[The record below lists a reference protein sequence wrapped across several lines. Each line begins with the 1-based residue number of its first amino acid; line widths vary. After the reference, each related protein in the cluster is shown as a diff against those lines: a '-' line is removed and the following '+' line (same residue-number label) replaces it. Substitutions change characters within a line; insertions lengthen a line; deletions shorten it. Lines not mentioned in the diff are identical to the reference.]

1 MVDAAMLGL
10 IAGLKFSISLGIF
23 IYSGLVIEL
32 LNMKEIRPI
41 YLTGVALIVSS
52 VIELIN
58 IFGKINGETI
68 IADDITKSIS
78 DIMLLI
84 AGVGLLAFMY
94 LINKNLQKYK

>member
-1 MVDAAMLGL
+1 MADAAMLGL